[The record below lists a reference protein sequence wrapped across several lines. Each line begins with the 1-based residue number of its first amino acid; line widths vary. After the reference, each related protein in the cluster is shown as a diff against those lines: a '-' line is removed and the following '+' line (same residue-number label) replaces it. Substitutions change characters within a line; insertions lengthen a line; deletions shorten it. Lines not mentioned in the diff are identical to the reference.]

1 MATCDVIAGRRP
13 RGAAA
18 DVLREQY
25 NARAGVTLETGNQRV
40 SDPALELTQGHLAT
54 DPPEATQDERDK
66 EGWTRW

>member
-1 MATCDVIAGRRP
+1 M
-13 RGAAA
+13 
-18 DVLREQY
+18 
-25 NARAGVTLETGNQRV
+25 TLETGNQRV